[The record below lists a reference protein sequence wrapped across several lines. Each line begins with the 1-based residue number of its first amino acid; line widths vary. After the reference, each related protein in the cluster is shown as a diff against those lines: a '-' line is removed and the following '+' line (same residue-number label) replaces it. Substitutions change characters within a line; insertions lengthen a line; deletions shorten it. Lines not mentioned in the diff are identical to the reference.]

1 MEGENDLMLFFIFVF
16 SVVFLILIQHIVDKN
31 AISMPYWQDEKDD
44 ARTFFQ
50 KKCNKLRNS
59 ELVILA
65 WGSTLVVS
73 IICLVIS
80 IVFFGINYIGASSYK
95 ASLLEEQRILTY
107 QIENKFYENDIEYG
121 KNELFRDITEFNAFI
136 QGHRELT
143 KDFWVGIYMPN
154 IYDDIPLVELPSL
167 EAS

>member
-1 MEGENDLMLFFIFVF
+1 MLFFIFVF
-16 SVVFLILIQHIVDKN
+16 SIIFLLTAYFIVDKN
-31 AISMPYWQDEKDD
+31 AVSIPYWQDEKDD
-44 ARTFFQ
+44 TRTPFQ

-59 ELVILA
+59 EPMCIFWGTALA
-65 WGSTLVVS
+65 IS

-80 IVFFGINYIGASSYK
+80 IVFFGINYIGAASYK

-121 KNELFRDITEFNAFI
+121 KNELFRDIIEFNAHI
-136 QGHRELT
+136 RSRRELT
-143 KDFWVGIYMPN
+143 KDFWVGIYEPN
-154 IYDDIPLVELPSL
+154 IYDDIPLVELPIV